1 MKSLSKYMTYEQGV
15 TIIVLL
21 VIITLIKIFIN

>member
-15 TIIVLL
+15 AIIVLL